1 MIRVS
6 SPNNPR
12 VREALRLMAS
22 SHERRRAGRCV
33 LEGAHLVNVYCATFG
48 LPDTIIASEAA
59 LARDEVRAL
68 VAGDA
73 DARTIVVP
81 AALLARHSAM
91 PADIGV
97 LAVVAT
103 PPAAAPRDDAS
114 FTLLLEDIQDPGNV
128 GSIVRTAAAA
138 GVEQVLLSKGCAF
151 AWSPKVL
158 RAGQGAH
165 FLTRVAEDVDLVA
178 WCARFR
184 DAGGAVAALVV
195 DAAVSLYDAA
205 LPARL
210 ALAIG
215 NEGAGLSPALVAA
228 ADLRVTLPMAAGN
241 ESLNAAAAAAAA
253 AFEVVRRR
261 AAAPSRR

>member
-1 MIRVS
+1 VIRVT

-33 LEGAHLVNVYCATFG
+33 LEGAHLVQVYRAAFG
-48 LPDTIIASEAA
+48 LPEAIIASDEA

-81 AALLARHSAM
+81 ASLFAEHSPM

-97 LAVVAT
+97 LAVVTT
-103 PPAAAPRDDAS
+103 PRGEAPRDGVPL
-114 FTLLLEDIQDPGNV
+114 TLLLEDLQDPGNV

-138 GVEQVLLSKGCAF
+138 GVDQVLLSKTCAF
-151 AWSPKVL
+151 AWSPKAL

-165 FLTRVAEDVDLVA
+165 FLTRVVEDVDLLA
-178 WCARFR
+178 WSARFR
-184 DAGGAVAALVV
+184 AAGGSIAALVV
-195 DAAVSLYDAA
+195 DGGAA
-205 LPARL
+205 LYEAELPAPL

-215 NEGAGLSPALVAA
+215 NEGAGLSPAMVAA
-228 ADLRVTLPMAAGN
+228 ASRRVTIPMAGGN
-241 ESLNAAAAAAAA
+241 ESLNAAAAAAVAL
-253 AFEVVRRR
+253 FEVVRR
-261 AAAPSRR
+261 AAMRPRR

>member
-1 MIRVS
+1 VIRVT

-22 SHERRRAGRCV
+22 SHDRRRAGRCV
-33 LEGAHLVNVYCATFG
+33 LEGAHLVEVYRAAIG
-48 LPDTIIASEAA
+48 LPDTVVVTEDA

-81 AALLARHSAM
+81 AALLAEHSAM

-97 LAVVAT
+97 LAVVPT
-103 PPAAAPRDDAS
+103 PRAAVARDDAS
-114 FTLLLEDIQDPGNV
+114 LTLLLEDVQDPGNV

-138 GVEQVLLSKGCAF
+138 GVDQVLLSKTCAF

-165 FLTRVAEDVDLVA
+165 FLTRIVEDVELVD
-178 WCARFR
+178 WSARFR
-184 DAGGAVAALVV
+184 AVGGTLAALVV
-195 DAAVSLYDAA
+195 DRGVPLYDAD
-205 LPARL
+205 LPQPL

-215 NEGAGLSPALVAA
+215 NEGAGLTPALAGA
-228 ADLRVTLPMAAGN
+228 ADRRVTIPMAAGN
-241 ESLNAAAAAAAA
+241 ESLNAAAAAAVAL
-253 AFEVVRRR
+253 FEMVRRR
-261 AAAPSRR
+261 TSRARR